1 MKSFLIDLLNRN
13 DAIYRDSF
21 TLVFSDENNIS
32 KLVRDM
38 WENWFSRLCQLSYNW
53 IQTDMIFKNSC
64 PQIFYKLGVLRYF
77 AKFTWNHPRPAI
89 FKEQGRPFSLRL
101 CH

>member
-21 TLVFSDENNIS
+21 TLMFSDENNIS

-38 WENWFSRLCQLSYNW
+38 
-53 IQTDMIFKNSC
+53 
-64 PQIFYKLGVLRYF
+64 
-77 AKFTWNHPRPAI
+77 
-89 FKEQGRPFSLRL
+89 
-101 CH
+101 